1 MGGTGISI
9 HFFPYLLPKNL
20 EPLLFLSANTLLKM
34 EKSEANIFGHP
45 SIQNQT
51 IYGWIT
57 WSKDLDKMIFLCF
70 SQNMSS
76 SIFTIFSSKPPIM
89 VTMIKLKKIG
99 ILLLLNWHK
108 MAKNVFCVKVGDF
121 NNFTDFTDV
130 ADFTNFKALFEPCHS
145 NGCKVVDFNNL
156 FWLWSRWI

>member
-1 MGGTGISI
+1 MVLEYQSI
-9 HFFPYLLPKNL
+9 YFPYLLPKNL

-57 WSKDLDKMIFLCF
+57 WSKDLDQMTFLCF
-70 SQNMSS
+70 SQNTSS

-108 MAKNVFCVKVGDF
+108 MAKNIFCVKVGDF

>member
-1 MGGTGISI
+1 MVLGWWSNL
-9 HFFPYLLPKNL
+9 FPFLLPKNL
-20 EPLLFLSANTLLKM
+20 ETLLFLIANMLLKM
-34 EKSEANIFGHP
+34 ENSETKFFGH
-45 SIQNQT
+45 SSTQNT
-51 IYGWIT
+51 TTNGWKS
-57 WSKDLDKMIFLCF
+57 WSKYLDQITFLCF

-76 SIFTIFSSKPPIM
+76 SIFTFFSSKTPLK
-89 VTMIKLKKIG
+89 VTMLKLKKVG
-99 ILLLLNWHK
+99 ILLLLKWHK

>member
-1 MGGTGISI
+1 MSI
-9 HFFPYLLPKNL
+9 FFPFLLPKNL

-51 IYGWIT
+51 IYGWIS
-57 WSKDLDKMIFLCF
+57 WSKDLDQMTFLCF
-70 SQNMSS
+70 SQNTSS

>member
-34 EKSEANIFGHP
+34 EKSVANIFGHP

-51 IYGWIT
+51 IYGWIS
-57 WSKDLDKMIFLCF
+57 WSKDLDQMTFLCF
-70 SQNMSS
+70 SQNTSS

-156 FWLWSRWI
+156 FWLWSCWI

>member
-57 WSKDLDKMIFLCF
+57 WSKNLDQMTFLCF
-70 SQNMSS
+70 SQNTSS

-156 FWLWSRWI
+156 FWL

>member
-1 MGGTGISI
+1 MGGTGILI
-9 HFFPYLLPKNL
+9 HLFPHLLPKNL

-51 IYGWIT
+51 IYGWIS
-57 WSKDLDKMIFLCF
+57 WSKDLDQMTFLCF
-70 SQNMSS
+70 SQNTSS

-156 FWLWSRWI
+156 FWL

>member
-1 MGGTGISI
+1 
-9 HFFPYLLPKNL
+9 
-20 EPLLFLSANTLLKM
+20 M

-51 IYGWIT
+51 IYGWIS
-57 WSKDLDKMIFLCF
+57 WSKDLDQMTFLCF
-70 SQNMSS
+70 SQNTSS

-108 MAKNVFCVKVGDF
+108 MAKKVFCVKVGDF

-156 FWLWSRWI
+156 FWL

>member
-1 MGGTGISI
+1 M
-9 HFFPYLLPKNL
+9 
-20 EPLLFLSANTLLKM
+20 LLKM

-51 IYGWIT
+51 IYGWIS
-57 WSKDLDKMIFLCF
+57 WSKDMDQMTILCF
-70 SQNMSS
+70 SQNTSS
-76 SIFTIFSSKPPIM
+76 SIFTIFSSKPPII
-89 VTMIKLKKIG
+89 VTMIKLKKIR
-99 ILLLLNWHK
+99 ILLLINWHK
-108 MAKNVFCVKVGDF
+108 MAKNIFCVKVGDF

-156 FWLWSRWI
+156 FWL

>member
-1 MGGTGISI
+1 
-9 HFFPYLLPKNL
+9 
-20 EPLLFLSANTLLKM
+20 
-34 EKSEANIFGHP
+34 
-45 SIQNQT
+45 
-51 IYGWIT
+51 
-57 WSKDLDKMIFLCF
+57 
-70 SQNMSS
+70 
-76 SIFTIFSSKPPIM
+76 M

-108 MAKNVFCVKVGDF
+108 MAKNIFCVKVGDF

-156 FWLWSRWI
+156 FWL